1 MVTVTAMPVDPDAAL
16 IALTLQAEATTDR
29 ALSEARQNI
38 SNPWPYLEIKTVLH
52 VSTTDESRNM
62 QMVNH
67 ETAKQKPPPPTVN
80 ELFRYATEQ
89 AFRLEP
95 VLLPDR

>member
-1 MVTVTAMPVDPDAAL
+1 MSADLLPHLTKGDSDGHAGGPGRRCL

-52 VSTTDESRNM
+52 ASMTNESWNV
-62 QMVNH
+62 QMDNH
-67 ETAKQKPPPPTVN
+67 ETAKQK
-80 ELFRYATEQ
+80 LA
-89 AFRLEP
+89 
-95 VLLPDR
+95 LLLRQ